1 MLHYESRVPEEVREG
16 APLVVL
22 LHGRGSDER
31 DLLSLA
37 PRLPAGAMVVAPRA
51 PFPGAPWGYGPGWA
65 WYRYIGEDR
74 PEPESFA
81 EAQGELA
88 ELVRA
93 LPALLPVRPGEVVV
107 GGFSQGATMSLGLT
121 LREPGIVSRVLC
133 FSGFLPSHPT
143 VRATPE
149 SVAGTRFFW
158 GHGTRDGNIP
168 FAMAE
173 QGRAALRAAGA
184 ALETRDYPIGHWI
197 APEAGAAAV
206 VGLGGG

>member
-1 MLHYESRVPEEVREG
+1 MLHYESRIPEDVREG

-22 LHGRGSDER
+22 LHGRGSDEQ

-37 PRLPAGAMVVAPRA
+37 PHLPAGAMVVAPRA

-81 EAQGELA
+81 EAQRELA
-88 ELVRA
+88 DLVRA

-107 GGFSQGATMSLGLT
+107 GGFSQGATMSLGLA
-121 LREPGIVSRVLC
+121 LRDPELLSRVLC
-133 FSGFLPSHPT
+133 FSGFLPSHLT

-173 QGRAALRAAGA
+173 QGRAARRAAGA

-197 APEAGAAAV
+197 APEELADAV
-206 VGLGGG
+206 EWMGRG